1 MQEKKIKPGKHPN
14 SLQNLKLGG
23 NKLRYEQ
30 PKKRRNISL
39 TDEGWDKCRQ
49 LSKQNFGLSVSEFM
63 EQLGRGDI
71 DLEDLKKAM
80 SSTKLR

>member
-30 PKKRRNISL
+30 PKKRRSISL
-39 TDEGWDKCRQ
+39 TDDGWEMCRQ

-63 EQLGRGDI
+63 EQLARGEI
-71 DLEDLKKAM
+71 DLDDLKKAIQ
-80 SSTKLR
+80 RVAGI